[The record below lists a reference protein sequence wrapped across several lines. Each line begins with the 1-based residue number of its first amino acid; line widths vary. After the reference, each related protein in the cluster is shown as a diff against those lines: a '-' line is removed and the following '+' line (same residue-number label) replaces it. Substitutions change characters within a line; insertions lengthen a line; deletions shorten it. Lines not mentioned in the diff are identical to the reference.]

1 MPTFVRYLLIQL
13 PGALAVVA
21 ALLVARRW
29 IEMPPGAVA
38 LVAAA
43 WVAKDLALYPVL
55 RHAYEVDPRTEMEK
69 LAGHEAVVRTALEPR
84 GVVLMRGELWRAEAA
99 EGGAAPIPAG
109 AQVRI
114 EGHRGL
120 VLLVS
125 AARNDET
132 QDRLRARGSRWLD
145 G

>member
-13 PGALAVVA
+13 PGVLAVAA
-21 ALLVARRW
+21 ALVVARRW
-29 IEMPPGAVA
+29 VEMPAGTVA

-43 WVAKDLALYPVL
+43 WILKDLALYPVL

-69 LAGHEAVVRTALEPR
+69 LAGDEVVVRTALEPR
-84 GVVLMRGELWRAEAA
+84 GLVLMRGELWKAEAA
-99 EGGAAPIPAG
+99 EGQAPIPAG
-109 AQVRI
+109 TRVRI

-125 AARNDET
+125 ATRGDE
-132 QDRLRARGSRWLD
+132 R
-145 G
+145 